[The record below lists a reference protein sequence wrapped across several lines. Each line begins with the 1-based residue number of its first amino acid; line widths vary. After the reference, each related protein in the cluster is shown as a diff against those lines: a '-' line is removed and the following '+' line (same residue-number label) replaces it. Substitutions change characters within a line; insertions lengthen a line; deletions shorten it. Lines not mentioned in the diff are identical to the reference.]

1 MEHKSHL
8 EQIMILQERMADL
21 DMAVLLTLVIARVDH
36 LLPAEVVVG
45 ILVVAQEPLS
55 QEALLVLAAEDLVI

>member
-21 DMAVLLTLVIARVDH
+21 DMAVLLTLVIARVDQ

>member
-1 MEHKSHL
+1 
-8 EQIMILQERMADL
+8 MADL

-36 LLPAEVVVG
+36 LQPAEVVVG

>member
-8 EQIMILQERMADL
+8 EQIMIVQERMADL
-21 DMAVLLTLVIARVDH
+21 DMAVLLTLVIARVDQ